1 MQPWGL
7 RKDFG
12 QFGIVFDGCP
22 MLTDGI
28 EAVSQTGMVCEGTK
42 GSFTFLFFFVLK

>member
-1 MQPWGL
+1 
-7 RKDFG
+7 
-12 QFGIVFDGCP
+12 

-42 GSFTFLFFFVLK
+42 GSFTLLNLYFVIIRNTVTVEL